1 MARRSSEHPT
11 EAELEILNVLWSQGP
26 STVRAVHEVLQQDR
40 QTSLTTTLKL
50 LQMMTEKGLTT
61 RKVMEKHP
69 HVYAVATPQ
78 EKTQAGLLR
87 NLVQKAFRGSVGQLV
102 MRAVE
107 EGELSDD
114 ELREIRRLTD
124 NRRREKRGGK

>member
-11 EAELEILNVLWSQGP
+11 EAELEILNVLWSLGP

-61 RKVMEKHP
+61 RIVMEKHP
-69 HVYAVATPQ
+69 HIYAVALPR
-78 EKTQAGLLR
+78 EKTQAGLLLD
-87 NLVQKAFRGSVGQLV
+87 LVQKAFRGSVGQLV

-107 EGELSDD
+107 EGEISEE
-114 ELREIRRLTD
+114 ELREIRRLMD
-124 NRRREKRGGK
+124 GRRGKKSKS